1 MRKGFKALL
10 LILFSLPLLAKEPV
24 SLLLIPLSPWE
35 RAGGL
40 ESAYIAT
47 QNIRQILLS
56 SGWFSVTLFNQYSPQ
71 ITQAVDKGILKDIEA
86 SNPEKNPLKIGELF
100 GVDMVLWGKITNIE
114 EKDEPPQASV
124 EMEVNIVE
132 VKTKEKESFKLKGEA
147 KGEEN
152 TAKSVVLERAILSAC
167 YSLQDKLVGREIGYI
182 SEERQ
187 KKAKDMLKEAE
198 KLISE
203 GKETEAIGKLE
214 EASLIDPGNEDV
226 YVALGNCYLKIGDY
240 RRADRQFR
248 IALSI
253 NKRDEKAYIGMAKAL
268 KGRNLNS
275 AAIAQLRVLLYLFPK
290 SKDGRLL
297 LAQYLREEGDVESA
311 NQLLQELARDYPD
324 DPQLLWEL
332 GQSYLGR
339 GQLQS
344 AYAYLKAS
352 FSNEPSLEKAETVVQ
367 LSLALDRY
375 QEALSILNK
384 WIAMAKDK
392 MTNSAYIKIM
402 NCVDEFLDKK
412 LKTWANVRNG
422 FVAGKITR
430 EKATEILGEEG
441 EEIGTLKNS
450 LEQITP
456 PSDFKKS
463 FSSRLF
469 AITSIQ
475 SAFVALNSYVEGLGE
490 DKLQLSDV
498 LIDSAKRDLA
508 VAKFLET
515 K

>member
-1 MRKGFKALL
+1 MRKGFKTLL
-10 LILFSLPLLAKEPV
+10 LVLFSLPLLAKEPV
-24 SLLLIPLSPWE
+24 SLLLIPISPWGK
-35 RAGGL
+35 AGGL
-40 ESAYIAT
+40 ESAYITT

-71 ITQAVDKGILKDIEA
+71 VTQAVDQGVIKDIEA
-86 SNPEKNPLKIGELF
+86 RNPEKNPQKIGELF
-100 GVDMVLWGKITNIE
+100 GVDMVLWGKITKIE
-114 EKDEPPQASV
+114 EKDAPPQASI
-124 EMEVNIVE
+124 EIDVNILE
-132 VKTKEKESFKLKGEA
+132 VKTKQKENFKLKGEA

-152 TAKSVVLERAILSAC
+152 TAKRVVLERAILSAC
-167 YSLQDKLVGREIGYI
+167 YFLQDRLIGREIGSI

-187 KKAKDMLKEAE
+187 NKAKDMLQEAE
-198 KLISE
+198 KLISV
-203 GKETEAIGKLE
+203 GKETEALAKLD
-214 EASLIDPGNEDV
+214 EASLIDPGNEEI

-248 IALSI
+248 IALSL
-253 NKRDEKAYIGMAKAL
+253 NRRDERAYIGLAKAL
-268 KGRNLNS
+268 KGRNLSS
-275 AAIAQLRVLLYLFPK
+275 AAIAQLRLLLYFFPK
-290 SKDGRLL
+290 SKDGKLL
-297 LAQYLREEGDVESA
+297 LAQYLREEGDIEAA

-352 FSNEPSLEKAETVVQ
+352 FSNEPSLEKAETVVK
-367 LSLALDRY
+367 LSLTLERY
-375 QEALSILNK
+375 KEALSLLKK
-384 WIAMAKDK
+384 WIGIAKDK
-392 MTNSAYIKIM
+392 MTHSAYIKIM

-412 LKTWANVRNG
+412 LKTWTNVRNG
-422 FVAGKITR
+422 LVAGKITR
-430 EKATEILGEEG
+430 EKATEILTEE
-441 EEIGTLKNS
+441 ESEIGILKNS
-450 LEQITP
+450 IEQINP

-475 SAFVALNSYVEGLGE
+475 SAFVALHSYVEGLGD
-490 DKLQLSDV
+490 DKLQLSDI

-508 VAKFLET
+508 LAKFLET